1 MERITLAP
9 GAHINVLPAEKF
21 NRCRISINFIWP
33 AAREWATAEAL
44 LPLVLERG
52 YQGCPDMTELS
63 KKLARLY
70 GAALSVDGTMS
81 GQSRVLTVSLSG
93 IRDAFA
99 LAGEPLSREY
109 ADIAFGTAFEPY
121 RVDGV
126 LDAEAVAIEKEQL
139 RELLEGEINE
149 KRSYCIRQA
158 RRRFY
163 GDSPAGI
170 ERNGYLDEVDGLTA
184 DAVTRAYAR
193 MVEQAQIEVFV
204 LGADVDA
211 VAQRLRTALS
221 GLRRAPE
228 ELPAP
233 IAMPAEEPR
242 SFEEPLPTV
251 QGKLC
256 MLFTPGE
263 PFAPQ
268 DLSALR
274 VAVALLGGTPTS
286 RLFQN
291 VREKQSLCYYCA
303 ASYTSL
309 TGALSG
315 LRRAPEEL
323 PAPIAMPAEE
333 PRSFEEPLPTVQG
346 KLCMLF
352 TPGEPFAPQDLSA
365 LRVAVALLGG
375 TPTSRLFQNVREKQS
390 LCYYCAASYTS
401 LTGALCV
408 DSGVEHANAAA
419 ARESILKELAALCA
433 GPVEDGEL
441 ADTKRALKNQLAAVG
456 DTLQGLE
463 GWYFAERMRGADKA
477 PEQVAA
483 EVDAVTADDVRRVLS
498 RFRLS
503 VCYTLTKEAGAD
515 A

>member
-1 MERITLAP
+1 MLDILPDSLRPRDLGPIGRLDKDTTGLLLLSTDGQLAHRLISP
-9 GAHINVLPAEKF
+9 RHHIDKE
-21 NRCRISINFIWP
+21 
-33 AAREWATAEAL
+33 
-44 LPLVLERG
+44 
-52 YQGCPDMTELS
+52 Y
-63 KKLARLY
+63 LA
-70 GAALSVDGTMS
+70 
-81 GQSRVLTVSLSG
+81 
-93 IRDAFA
+93 
-99 LAGEPLSREY
+99 
-109 ADIAFGTAFEPY
+109 

-211 VAQRLRTALS
+211 VAQRLRT
-221 GLRRAPE
+221 
-228 ELPAP
+228 
-233 IAMPAEEPR
+233 
-242 SFEEPLPTV
+242 
-251 QGKLC
+251 
-256 MLFTPGE
+256 
-263 PFAPQ
+263 
-268 DLSALR
+268 
-274 VAVALLGGTPTS
+274 
-286 RLFQN
+286 
-291 VREKQSLCYYCA
+291 
-303 ASYTSL
+303 
-309 TGALSG
+309 ALSG

>member
-1 MERITLAP
+1 M
-9 GAHINVLPAEKF
+9 HPA
-21 NRCRISINFIWP
+21 
-33 AAREWATAEAL
+33 
-44 LPLVLERG
+44 
-52 YQGCPDMTELS
+52 
-63 KKLARLY
+63 
-70 GAALSVDGTMS
+70 GAA
-81 GQSRVLTVSLSG
+81 QVL
-93 IRDAFA
+93 
-99 LAGEPLSREY
+99 
-109 ADIAFGTAFEPY
+109 
-121 RVDGV
+121 
-126 LDAEAVAIEKEQL
+126 
-139 RELLEGEINE
+139 
-149 KRSYCIRQA
+149 
-158 RRRFY
+158 RRF
-163 GDSPAGI
+163 PAGI

-193 MVEQAQIEVFV
+193 MVEQADRVFV
-204 LGADVDA
+204 LSGRGRGGGAPAHGA
-211 VAQRLRTALS
+211 V
-221 GLRRAPE
+221 G
-228 ELPAP
+228 PAP
-233 IAMPAEEPR
+233 RPGGAARAIAMPAEEPR
-242 SFEEPLPTV
+242 SLKNRCP
-251 QGKLC
+251 
-256 MLFTPGE
+256 
-263 PFAPQ
+263 
-268 DLSALR
+268 
-274 VAVALLGGTPTS
+274 
-286 RLFQN
+286 
-291 VREKQSLCYYCA
+291 
-303 ASYTSL
+303 
-309 TGALSG
+309 
-315 LRRAPEEL
+315 
-323 PAPIAMPAEE
+323 PA
-333 PRSFEEPLPTVQG
+333 G

-498 RFRLS
+498 SFRLS

>member
-170 ERNGYLDEVDGLTA
+170 ERNGYLDGRRGDK
-184 DAVTRAYAR
+184 
-193 MVEQAQIEVFV
+193 
-204 LGADVDA
+204 
-211 VAQRLRTALS
+211 
-221 GLRRAPE
+221 GLRAH
-228 ELPAP
+228 
-233 IAMPAEEPR
+233 
-242 SFEEPLPTV
+242 
-251 QGKLC
+251 
-256 MLFTPGE
+256 
-263 PFAPQ
+263 
-268 DLSALR
+268 
-274 VAVALLGGTPTS
+274 GG
-286 RLFQN
+286 
-291 VREKQSLCYYCA
+291 
-303 ASYTSL
+303 
-309 TGALSG
+309 
-315 LRRAPEEL
+315 
-323 PAPIAMPAEE
+323 
-333 PRSFEEPLPTVQG
+333 
-346 KLCMLF
+346 
-352 TPGEPFAPQDLSA
+352 
-365 LRVAVALLGG
+365 
-375 TPTSRLFQNVREKQS
+375 
-390 LCYYCAASYTS
+390 
-401 LTGALCV
+401 
-408 DSGVEHANAAA
+408 
-419 ARESILKELAALCA
+419 
-433 GPVEDGEL
+433 
-441 ADTKRALKNQLAAVG
+441 
-456 DTLQGLE
+456 
-463 GWYFAERMRGADKA
+463 
-477 PEQVAA
+477 
-483 EVDAVTADDVRRVLS
+483 
-498 RFRLS
+498 
-503 VCYTLTKEAGAD
+503 AGAD
-515 A
+515 RGVCAGSGRGRGGAAPAHGAVGPAPRPGGAARAHRHARRRAAQL

>member
-309 TGALSG
+309 TGALCGQRRGARQRRGGPGVHPERAGRAVRRAGGGRGAGRHEARAEKPARRRGRYAPGPGG
-315 LRRAPEEL
+315 LVFCRAHARRGQGAGAGGRRGGRRDGGRRAPRAVEL
-323 PAPIAMPAEE
+323 QAFGMLHFDEGGGRRCMIPLCRRCAE
-333 PRSFEEPLPTVQG
+333 PR
-346 KLCMLF
+346 
-352 TPGEPFAPQDLSA
+352 
-365 LRVAVALLGG
+365 
-375 TPTSRLFQNVREKQS
+375 RLK
-390 LCYYCAASYTS
+390 
-401 LTGALCV
+401 
-408 DSGVEHANAAA
+408 
-419 ARESILKELAALCA
+419 ARCWK
-433 GPVEDGEL
+433 
-441 ADTKRALKNQLAAVG
+441 
-456 DTLQGLE
+456 
-463 GWYFAERMRGADKA
+463 
-477 PEQVAA
+477 
-483 EVDAVTADDVRRVLS
+483 TA
-498 RFRLS
+498 
-503 VCYTLTKEAGAD
+503 
-515 A
+515 

>member
-1 MERITLAP
+1 
-9 GAHINVLPAEKF
+9 
-21 NRCRISINFIWP
+21 
-33 AAREWATAEAL
+33 
-44 LPLVLERG
+44 
-52 YQGCPDMTELS
+52 
-63 KKLARLY
+63 
-70 GAALSVDGTMS
+70 
-81 GQSRVLTVSLSG
+81 
-93 IRDAFA
+93 
-99 LAGEPLSREY
+99 
-109 ADIAFGTAFEPY
+109 
-121 RVDGV
+121 
-126 LDAEAVAIEKEQL
+126 
-139 RELLEGEINE
+139 
-149 KRSYCIRQA
+149 
-158 RRRFY
+158 
-163 GDSPAGI
+163 
-170 ERNGYLDEVDGLTA
+170 
-184 DAVTRAYAR
+184 
-193 MVEQAQIEVFV
+193 
-204 LGADVDA
+204 
-211 VAQRLRTALS
+211 
-221 GLRRAPE
+221 
-228 ELPAP
+228 
-233 IAMPAEEPR
+233 MPAEEPR

-291 VREKQSLCYYCA
+291 VREKQSLCYYC
-303 ASYTSL
+303 T
-309 TGALSG
+309 
-315 LRRAPEEL
+315 
-323 PAPIAMPAEE
+323 
-333 PRSFEEPLPTVQG
+333 
-346 KLCMLF
+346 
-352 TPGEPFAPQDLSA
+352 
-365 LRVAVALLGG
+365 
-375 TPTSRLFQNVREKQS
+375 
-390 LCYYCAASYTS
+390 ASYTS

>member
-170 ERNGYLDEVDGLTA
+170 ERNGYLDEVDGLVSGAVHTTA
-184 DAVTRAYAR
+184 NTIRP
-193 MVEQAQIEVFV
+193 
-204 LGADVDA
+204 
-211 VAQRLRTALS
+211 ALQ
-221 GLRRAPE
+221 LIKTAPE
-228 ELPAP
+228 A
-233 IAMPAEEPR
+233 
-242 SFEEPLPTV
+242 
-251 QGKLC
+251 KLVSSVFF
-256 MLFTPGE
+256 ML
-263 PFAPQ
+263 
-268 DLSALR
+268 
-274 VAVALLGGTPTS
+274 
-286 RLFQN
+286 
-291 VREKQSLCYYCA
+291 
-303 ASYTSL
+303 
-309 TGALSG
+309 
-315 LRRAPEEL
+315 
-323 PAPIAMPAEE
+323 M
-333 PRSFEEPLPTVQG
+333 
-346 KLCMLF
+346 
-352 TPGEPFAPQDLSA
+352 
-365 LRVAVALLGG
+365 
-375 TPTSRLFQNVREKQS
+375 
-390 LCYYCAASYTS
+390 
-401 LTGALCV
+401 
-408 DSGVEHANAAA
+408 
-419 ARESILKELAALCA
+419 
-433 GPVEDGEL
+433 
-441 ADTKRALKNQLAAVG
+441 
-456 DTLQGLE
+456 
-463 GWYFAERMRGADKA
+463 
-477 PEQVAA
+477 PEQVLVSPSTGSFATMA
-483 EVDAVTADDVRRVLS
+483 FCGVS
-498 RFRLS
+498 W
-503 VCYTLTKEAGAD
+503 
-515 A
+515 

>member
-1 MERITLAP
+1 M
-9 GAHINVLPAEKF
+9 
-21 NRCRISINFIWP
+21 
-33 AAREWATAEAL
+33 
-44 LPLVLERG
+44 
-52 YQGCPDMTELS
+52 
-63 KKLARLY
+63 
-70 GAALSVDGTMS
+70 
-81 GQSRVLTVSLSG
+81 
-93 IRDAFA
+93 
-99 LAGEPLSREY
+99 
-109 ADIAFGTAFEPY
+109 
-121 RVDGV
+121 DGV

-309 TGALSG
+309 TGAL
-315 LRRAPEEL
+315 
-323 PAPIAMPAEE
+323 
-333 PRSFEEPLPTVQG
+333 
-346 KLCMLF
+346 
-352 TPGEPFAPQDLSA
+352 
-365 LRVAVALLGG
+365 
-375 TPTSRLFQNVREKQS
+375 
-390 LCYYCAASYTS
+390 
-401 LTGALCV
+401 CV

-498 RFRLS
+498 SFRLS

>member
-1 MERITLAP
+1 MRWRA
-9 GAHINVLPAEKF
+9 
-21 NRCRISINFIWP
+21 
-33 AAREWATAEAL
+33 
-44 LPLVLERG
+44 
-52 YQGCPDMTELS
+52 
-63 KKLARLY
+63 
-70 GAALSVDGTMS
+70 
-81 GQSRVLTVSLSG
+81 SR
-93 IRDAFA
+93 
-99 LAGEPLSREY
+99 LSREY

-274 VAVALLGGTPTS
+274 VAVALLAVRPPRACSRTCAKSRACAITARRPTLRSPARCVWTAAWSTPTP
-286 RLFQN
+286 
-291 VREKQSLCYYCA
+291 
-303 ASYTSL
+303 
-309 TGALSG
+309 
-315 LRRAPEEL
+315 RR
-323 PAPIAMPAEE
+323 
-333 PRSFEEPLPTVQG
+333 
-346 KLCMLF
+346 
-352 TPGEPFAPQDLSA
+352 PGSPS
-365 LRVAVALLGG
+365 
-375 TPTSRLFQNVREKQS
+375 
-390 LCYYCAASYTS
+390 
-401 LTGALCV
+401 
-408 DSGVEHANAAA
+408 
-419 ARESILKELAALCA
+419 
-433 GPVEDGEL
+433 
-441 ADTKRALKNQLAAVG
+441 
-456 DTLQGLE
+456 
-463 GWYFAERMRGADKA
+463 
-477 PEQVAA
+477 
-483 EVDAVTADDVRRVLS
+483 
-498 RFRLS
+498 
-503 VCYTLTKEAGAD
+503 
-515 A
+515 

>member
-1 MERITLAP
+1 
-9 GAHINVLPAEKF
+9 
-21 NRCRISINFIWP
+21 
-33 AAREWATAEAL
+33 
-44 LPLVLERG
+44 
-52 YQGCPDMTELS
+52 MTELS

-309 TGALSG
+309 TGAL
-315 LRRAPEEL
+315 
-323 PAPIAMPAEE
+323 
-333 PRSFEEPLPTVQG
+333 
-346 KLCMLF
+346 
-352 TPGEPFAPQDLSA
+352 
-365 LRVAVALLGG
+365 
-375 TPTSRLFQNVREKQS
+375 
-390 LCYYCAASYTS
+390 
-401 LTGALCV
+401 CV

-441 ADTKRALKNQLAAVG
+441 ADAKRALKNQLAAVG

>member
-1 MERITLAP
+1 MNKKDVSNGTHYPCA

-228 ELPAP
+228 ELPRP
-233 IAMPAEEPR
+233 SPCP
-242 SFEEPLPTV
+242 P
-251 QGKLC
+251 K
-256 MLFTPGE
+256 
-263 PFAPQ
+263 
-268 DLSALR
+268 
-274 VAVALLGGTPTS
+274 S
-286 RLFQN
+286 R
-291 VREKQSLCYYCA
+291 A
-303 ASYTSL
+303 
-309 TGALSG
+309 
-315 LRRAPEEL
+315 
-323 PAPIAMPAEE
+323 
-333 PRSFEEPLPTVQG
+333 
-346 KLCMLF
+346 
-352 TPGEPFAPQDLSA
+352 
-365 LRVAVALLGG
+365 
-375 TPTSRLFQNVREKQS
+375 
-390 LCYYCAASYTS
+390 
-401 LTGALCV
+401 
-408 DSGVEHANAAA
+408 
-419 ARESILKELAALCA
+419 
-433 GPVEDGEL
+433 
-441 ADTKRALKNQLAAVG
+441 ALKNRCPPCRASCACCSHRASPLRRRTFPRCGWPWRCWAVRPPRACSRTCAKSRACAITARRPTLRSPARCVWTAAWS
-456 DTLQGLE
+456 T
-463 GWYFAERMRGADKA
+463 
-477 PEQVAA
+477 P
-483 EVDAVTADDVRRVLS
+483 TPRRPGS
-498 RFRLS
+498 PS
-503 VCYTLTKEAGAD
+503 
-515 A
+515 

>member
-163 GDSPAGI
+163 SDSPAGI

-211 VAQRLRTALS
+211 VAQRLRT
-221 GLRRAPE
+221 
-228 ELPAP
+228 
-233 IAMPAEEPR
+233 
-242 SFEEPLPTV
+242 
-251 QGKLC
+251 
-256 MLFTPGE
+256 
-263 PFAPQ
+263 
-268 DLSALR
+268 
-274 VAVALLGGTPTS
+274 
-286 RLFQN
+286 
-291 VREKQSLCYYCA
+291 
-303 ASYTSL
+303 
-309 TGALSG
+309 ALSG

>member
-99 LAGEPLSREY
+99 PAGEPLSREY

-139 RELLEGEINE
+139 RELLEGAINE

-303 ASYTSL
+303 ASYTS
-309 TGALSG
+309 
-315 LRRAPEEL
+315 R
-323 PAPIAMPAEE
+323 
-333 PRSFEEPLPTVQG
+333 
-346 KLCMLF
+346 
-352 TPGEPFAPQDLSA
+352 
-365 LRVAVALLGG
+365 
-375 TPTSRLFQNVREKQS
+375 
-390 LCYYCAASYTS
+390 
-401 LTGALCV
+401 TGALCV

-419 ARESILKELAALCA
+419 ARESILKELGRAVRRA
-433 GPVEDGEL
+433 GGGRGAGRHE
-441 ADTKRALKNQLAAVG
+441 ARAEKPARRRGRYA
-456 DTLQGLE
+456 LQGLE
-463 GWYFAERMRGADKA
+463 GWSFAERMRGADKA

>member
-1 MERITLAP
+1 MNKKDVSNGTHSIAP

-309 TGALSG
+309 TGAL
-315 LRRAPEEL
+315 
-323 PAPIAMPAEE
+323 
-333 PRSFEEPLPTVQG
+333 
-346 KLCMLF
+346 
-352 TPGEPFAPQDLSA
+352 
-365 LRVAVALLGG
+365 
-375 TPTSRLFQNVREKQS
+375 
-390 LCYYCAASYTS
+390 
-401 LTGALCV
+401 CV

-498 RFRLS
+498 SFRLS